1 MEDIADFMNEVRF
14 DMVERVLAHFVK
26 CKGCPEDMHQWLRSE
41 EKRLSKK
48 RKLRKPDEEKIK

>member
-1 MEDIADFMNEVRF
+1 MEDLPEFANEVKL
-14 DMVERVLAHFVK
+14 DMVERVLAHFLK
-26 CKGCPEDMHQWLRSE
+26 CKGCPEDMHQWLLDE